1 MAQKFDK
8 TTFYEEIARN
18 KRKSYLLISFF
29 FVILLFLVFA
39 FSVFF
44 TPVYAIF
51 IIPIA
56 TLLIAAHIYRAYN
69 YGAESI
75 LKAVNAQP
83 ADPIKH
89 RYLIDTAEGLAI
101 AAGIPA
107 PKVYVMESEEINAF
121 ATGKDPKSASITFT
135 TGALKNLK
143 RDEIEGV
150 MGHEI
155 SHIANYDVK
164 YATLVAALVGI
175 IAILSYIFL
184 RSLRHGKIGG
194 GGGKKGGAII
204 LVIIIA
210 AVILAIFAP
219 IATRI
224 VQASISRKRESLADA
239 TGVKLTR
246 YPEGLA
252 NALEKILKKNQGK
265 MEVSEGMS
273 HLFISDPTHSALDS
287 LFATHPPLEDR
298 IKVLRS
304 M

>member
-1 MAQKFDK
+1 MKKFDH
-8 TTFYEEIARN
+8 TSFYEEIARN
-18 KRKSYLLISFF
+18 KRKSYLLVSFF
-29 FVILLFLVFA
+29 FVILFILVFA
-39 FSVFF
+39 LAVIF
-44 TPVYAIF
+44 TPFYAIF
-51 IIPIA
+51 VLPIA
-56 TLLIAAHIYRAYN
+56 TLLIILHIYRAYN
-69 YGAESI
+69 YGDASI
-75 LKAVNAQP
+75 LKAINAQP
-83 ADPIKH
+83 SDPIKH

-121 ATGKDPKSASITFT
+121 ATGKDPEHASITFT

-164 YATLVAALVGI
+164 YATLVVALVGI
-175 IAILSYIFL
+175 IAIISYIFL
-184 RSLRHGKIGG
+184 RSLRHGSFGG

-210 AVILAIFAP
+210 GVILAVLAP

-224 VQASISRKRESLADA
+224 VQASISRKRELLADA
-239 TGVKLTR
+239 TGSKITR
-246 YPEGLA
+246 YPDGLA
-252 NALEKILKKNQGK
+252 NALEKILKKNQRK
-265 MEVSEGMS
+265 MDVSEGMS
-273 HLFISDPTHSALDS
+273 HLFISDPTHSALDKV
-287 LFATHPPLEDR
+287 FATHPPLEER
-298 IKVLRS
+298 IKILRS